1 MPPAAPAFAALP
13 LPAPAASLKAK
24 HRDREEN
31 SQVPP
36 KFPSAP
42 KEKEETPK
50 GFLFRGMGEEG
61 AAVQRFPKASLW
73 VFNRVL

>member
-1 MPPAAPAFAALP
+1 MGAPSSPCLRSAAFASSRCL
-13 LPAPAASLKAK
+13 S
-24 HRDREEN
+24 E
-31 SQVPP
+31 SQAQGG